1 MSDDTPILPGLS
13 PVCGLDVHARFDGGR
28 MSSNG
33 GALLLRE
40 AGRGLGLAGMLAS
53 CIEDRRDPA
62 KTVHSYASMIQ
73 ARMIAIACGH
83 EDCDDMDSLRHDPT
97 LKMSCEKAPEAAVGL
112 ASQPTLSRLEN
123 TVGWRALARMGVKM
137 IDAFC
142 ASFTRVPRQIVLDI
156 DDTTDL
162 IHGEQQL
169 GLFNTHAGGYCF
181 QPILIFEAATQKPV
195 AAILR
200 PGKRPSGQEA
210 ASVIRH
216 VVRQIRSHWPR
227 VAITVRGDAHYGTPE
242 VMDVLEDMDCLY
254 ILGLSGNKR
263 LVEISTPWRD
273 DVATR
278 RALGGK
284 NKVRRF
290 FQTRYAAKSW
300 RRDQRVIARLEA
312 TTLGS
317 DVRFIVTNIA
327 GGRAKHL
334 YEKVYCA
341 RGRME
346 NLIKEHKLY
355 LKSDRT
361 SCRRWEA
368 NQFRLFLHTAAYW
381 LMLRLRNAAP
391 KKSQWRRATFE
402 TIRNTFIKIAARVDQ
417 MKTRIRVSFPTAT
430 PNVSVIKTMLD
441 KLAAQAP

>member
-1 MSDDTPILPGLS
+1 MTDDIPILPGLS
-13 PVCGLDVHARFDGGR
+13 PVCGLDIHARFDGGTI
-28 MSSNG
+28 SSNG

-40 AGRGLGLAGMLAS
+40 AARSFDFGEMLGS
-53 CIEDRRDPA
+53 CIPDQRDPS
-62 KTVHSYASMIQ
+62 KVIHGYPSMID
-73 ARMIAIACGH
+73 ARVVAIACGH
-83 EDCDDMDSLRHDPT
+83 EDCDDHDVMRHEPM
-97 LKMSCEKAPEAAVGL
+97 LKMFCGKSPDGAVGL

-123 TVGWRALARMGVKM
+123 TVSWRALARMGVKM
-137 IDAFC
+137 IEAFC
-142 ASFTRVPRQIVLDI
+142 DSFSRPPQQIVLDI

-162 IHGEQQL
+162 THGAQQL
-169 GLFNTHAGGYCF
+169 SLFNTHAGGYCF

-200 PGKRPSGQEA
+200 GGKRPSGQEA

-242 VMDVLEDMDCLY
+242 VMDVLEDMNCLY
-254 ILGLSGNKR
+254 IFGLSGNKR
-263 LVEISTPWRD
+263 LAQISAPWRD

-278 RALGGK
+278 RALK
-284 NKVRRF
+284 DKDKVRRF
-290 FQTRYAAKSW
+290 FQTNYGAKSW
-300 RRDQRVIARLEA
+300 RRDRRVIARVEA
-312 TTLGS
+312 TLLGS
-317 DVRFIVTNIA
+317 DVRFIVTNITGA
-327 GGRAKHL
+327 RAKHI
-334 YEKVYCA
+334 YQKVYCA

-361 SCRRWEA
+361 SCHRWEA
-368 NQFRLFLHTAAYW
+368 NQFRLILHTAAYW
-381 LMLRLRNAAP
+381 LMLCLRNAAP
-391 KKSQWRRATFE
+391 KKSQWRNATFE
-402 TIRNTFIKIAARVDQ
+402 TIRNTFIKIAARVEQ

-430 PNVSVIKTMLD
+430 PNISIINVMLG

>member
-1 MSDDTPILPGLS
+1 MTEDIPILPGLS
-13 PVCGLDVHARFDGGR
+13 PVCGLNIHARFDGGTI
-28 MSSNG
+28 SSNG

-40 AGRGLGLAGMLAS
+40 AARCFSFGEMLGS
-53 CIEDRRDPA
+53 CIPDARDPS
-62 KTVHSYASMIQ
+62 KVVHSYGAMID
-73 ARMIAIACGH
+73 ARVVAIACGH
-83 EDCDDMDSLRHDPT
+83 EDCDDLDVHRHEPM
-97 LKMSCEKAPEAAVGL
+97 LKMFCGKTPDGTVGL

-123 TVGWRALARMGVKM
+123 TVSWRALARMGVKM
-137 IDAFC
+137 IEAFC
-142 ASFTRVPRQIVLDI
+142 DSFSRPPQQIVLDI

-162 IHGEQQL
+162 THGGQQL
-169 GLFNTHAGGYCF
+169 SLFNTHAGGYCF

-195 AAILR
+195 ATILR
-200 PGKRPSGQEA
+200 GGKRPSGREA

-216 VVRQIRSHWPR
+216 VVRRIRSHWPR
-227 VAITVRGDAHYGTPE
+227 VAITFRGDAHYGTPE
-242 VMDVLEDMDCLY
+242 VMDVLEDMGCLY
-254 ILGLSGNKR
+254 IFGLSGNKR
-263 LVEISTPWRD
+263 LGEISAPWRD

-278 RALGGK
+278 RALKGK

-290 FQTRYAAKSW
+290 FQTNYAAKSW
-300 RRDQRVIARLEA
+300 RRERCVVARVEA
-312 TTLGS
+312 TLLGS

-327 GGRAKHL
+327 GTRAKHL
-334 YEKVYCA
+334 YEKIYCA

-361 SCRRWEA
+361 SCHRWEA

-391 KKSQWRRATFE
+391 KKSQWRTATFE
-402 TIRNTFIKIAARVDQ
+402 TIRNTFIKIAARVEQ

-430 PNVSVIKTMLD
+430 PNIPVINVMMG

>member
-1 MSDDTPILPGLS
+1 MTEDTPILPGLS
-13 PVCGLDVHARFDGGR
+13 PVCGLNIHARFDGGTI
-28 MSSNG
+28 SSNG

-40 AGRGLGLAGMLAS
+40 AARCFSFGEMLGS
-53 CIEDRRDPA
+53 CIPDARDPS
-62 KTVHSYASMIQ
+62 KVVHSYGAMID
-73 ARMIAIACGH
+73 ARVVAIACGH
-83 EDCDDMDSLRHDPT
+83 EDCDDLDVHRHEPM
-97 LKMSCEKAPEAAVGL
+97 LKMFCGKTPDGTVGL

-123 TVGWRALARMGVKM
+123 TVSWRALARMGVKM
-137 IDAFC
+137 IEAFC
-142 ASFTRVPRQIVLDI
+142 DSFSRPPQQIVLDI

-162 IHGEQQL
+162 THGGQQL
-169 GLFNTHAGGYCF
+169 SLFNTHAGGYCF

-195 AAILR
+195 ATILR
-200 PGKRPSGQEA
+200 GGKRPTGREA

-216 VVRQIRSHWPR
+216 VVRRIRSHWPR
-227 VAITVRGDAHYGTPE
+227 VAITFRGDAHYGTPE
-242 VMDVLEDMDCLY
+242 VMDVLEDMGCLY
-254 ILGLSGNKR
+254 IFGLSGNKR
-263 LVEISTPWRD
+263 LGEISAPWRD

-278 RALGGK
+278 RALKGK

-290 FQTRYAAKSW
+290 FQTNYAAKSW
-300 RRDQRVIARLEA
+300 RRERCVVARVEA
-312 TTLGS
+312 TLLGS

-327 GGRAKHL
+327 GTRAKHL
-334 YEKVYCA
+334 YEKIYCA

-361 SCRRWEA
+361 SCHRWEA

-391 KKSQWRRATFE
+391 KKSQWRTATFE
-402 TIRNTFIKIAARVDQ
+402 TIRNTFIKIAARVEQ

-430 PNVSVIKTMLD
+430 PNIPVINVMMG

>member
-1 MSDDTPILPGLS
+1 MTEDTPILPGLS
-13 PVCGLDVHARFDGGR
+13 PVDGLNIHARFDGGTI
-28 MSSNG
+28 SSNG

-40 AGRGLGLAGMLAS
+40 AARGFSFGEMLGS
-53 CIEDRRDPA
+53 CIPDARDPS
-62 KTVHSYASMIQ
+62 KVVHSYGAMID
-73 ARMIAIACGH
+73 ARVVAIACGH
-83 EDCDDMDSLRHDPT
+83 EDCDDLDVHRHEPM
-97 LKMSCEKAPEAAVGL
+97 LKMFCGKTPDGTVGL

-123 TVGWRALARMGVKM
+123 TVSWRALARMSVKM
-137 IDAFC
+137 IEAFC
-142 ASFTRVPRQIVLDI
+142 DSFSRPPQQIVLDI

-162 IHGEQQL
+162 THGGQQL
-169 GLFNTHAGGYCF
+169 SLFNTHAGGYCF

-195 AAILR
+195 ATILR
-200 PGKRPSGQEA
+200 GGKRPTGREA

-216 VVRQIRSHWPR
+216 VVRRIRSHWPR
-227 VAITVRGDAHYGTPE
+227 VAITFRGDAHYGTPE
-242 VMDVLEDMDCLY
+242 VMDVLEDMGCLY
-254 ILGLSGNKR
+254 IFGLSGNKR
-263 LVEISTPWRD
+263 LGEISAPWRD

-278 RALGGK
+278 RALKGK

-290 FQTRYAAKSW
+290 FQTNYAAKSW
-300 RRDQRVIARLEA
+300 RRERCVVARVEA
-312 TTLGS
+312 TLLGS

-327 GGRAKHL
+327 GTRAKHL
-334 YEKVYCA
+334 YEKIYCA

-361 SCRRWEA
+361 SCHRWEA

-391 KKSQWRRATFE
+391 KKSQWRTATFE
-402 TIRNTFIKIAARVDQ
+402 TIRNTFIKIAARVEQ

-430 PNVSVIKTMLD
+430 PNIPVINVMMG

>member
-1 MSDDTPILPGLS
+1 MSNDTPILPGLS
-13 PVCGLDVHARFDGGR
+13 PVCDRDIHARFDGGR

-40 AGRGLGLAGMLAS
+40 AGRGFNFGAMLAD
-53 CIEDRRDPA
+53 CISDERDP
-62 KTVHSYASMIQ
+62 TRVVHSYASMID
-73 ARMIAIACGH
+73 ARAIGIACGH
-83 EDCDDMDSLRHDPT
+83 EDCDDHDVLRHEPM
-97 LKMSCEKAPEAAVGL
+97 LKMYCGKTPEAEVGL

-123 TVGWRALARMGVKM
+123 TVSWRALARMGVKM
-137 IDAFC
+137 IAAFC
-142 ASFTRVPRQIVLDI
+142 ESFPRPPRQIVLDI

-162 IHGEQQL
+162 THGAQQL
-169 GLFNTHAGGYCF
+169 SLFNTHAGGYCF

-195 AAILR
+195 ATILR
-200 PGKRPSGQEA
+200 PGKRPSGEEA

-227 VAITVRGDAHYGTPE
+227 VAITLRGDAHYGTPE
-242 VMDVLEDMDCLY
+242 VMDVLEDLDCLY
-254 ILGLSGNKR
+254 IFGLSGNKR
-263 LVEISTPWRD
+263 LNKISAPWRD

-284 NKVRRF
+284 EKVRRF
-290 FQTRYAAKSW
+290 FQTNYSAKSW
-300 RRDQRVIARLEA
+300 RRDRRVIARVEA
-312 TTLGS
+312 TILGS

-327 GGRAKHL
+327 GSRAKHL

-355 LKSDRT
+355 LRSDRT
-361 SCRRWEA
+361 SCHRWEA
-368 NQFRLFLHTAAYW
+368 NQFRLILHTAAYW
-381 LMLRLRNAAP
+381 LMLRLRNATP
-391 KKSQWRRATFE
+391 KKSQWRNATFE
-402 TIRNTFIKIAARVDQ
+402 TIRNTFIKIAARVEQ

-430 PNVSVIKTMLD
+430 PNVAVINAMLG
-441 KLAAQAP
+441 KLASQGP

>member
-1 MSDDTPILPGLS
+1 MIDDTLMLPGLS
-13 PVCGLDVHARFDGGR
+13 PVCGLDIHARFDGGQ

-40 AGRGLGLAGMLAS
+40 AGRGFRFGEMLS
-53 CIEDRRDPA
+53 ECIPDKRDLT
-62 KTVHSYASMIQ
+62 KVVHSYSSMID
-73 ARMIAIACGH
+73 ARVVAIACGH
-83 EDCDDMDSLRHDPT
+83 EDCDDHDTLRHEPV
-97 LKMSCEKAPEAAVGL
+97 LKMCCDKTPEAEVGL

-123 TVGWRALARMGVKM
+123 TVSWRALARMGVKM
-137 IDAFC
+137 IATFC
-142 ASFTRVPRQIVLDI
+142 DSFPRPPRQIVLDI

-162 IHGEQQL
+162 THGAQQL
-169 GLFNTHAGGYCF
+169 SLFNTHAGGYCF

-200 PGKRPSGQEA
+200 SGKRPSGEEA
-210 ASVIRH
+210 ASVLRH
-216 VVRQIRSHWPR
+216 VVRQIRAHWPR

-242 VMDVLEDMDCLY
+242 VMNVLEDMNCLY
-254 ILGLSGNKR
+254 IFGLSGNNR
-263 LVEISTPWRD
+263 LGKISDPWRD
-273 DVATR
+273 DAATR

-284 NKVRRF
+284 DKVRRF
-290 FQTRYAAKSW
+290 FQTQYSAKSW
-300 RRDQRVIARLEA
+300 RKDRRVIARVEA

-317 DVRFIVTNIA
+317 DVRFIVTNIF
-327 GGRAKHL
+327 GSRAKHL

-355 LKSDRT
+355 LRSDRT
-361 SCRRWEA
+361 SCHRWEA

-391 KKSQWRRATFE
+391 KKSQWRNATFE
-402 TIRNTFIKIAARVDQ
+402 TIRNTFIKIAARVEQ

-430 PNVSVIKTMLD
+430 PNIGVINIMLG